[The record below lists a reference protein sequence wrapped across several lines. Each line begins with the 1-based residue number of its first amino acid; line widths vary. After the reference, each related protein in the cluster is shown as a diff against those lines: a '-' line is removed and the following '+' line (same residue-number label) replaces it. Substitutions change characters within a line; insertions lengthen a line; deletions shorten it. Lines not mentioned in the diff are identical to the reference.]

1 MESKILHPA
10 PQDSFCLGNSLR
22 YSVHSNSLVRKDKGK
37 SQKCRMLVYPVSVE
51 RWDTCCSVV
60 AAGMRKVE
68 QSTFVGEDKGWTEVQ
83 DKVSVAQD
91 LPVRDTG
98 LVEDDSVV

>member
-22 YSVHSNSLVRKDKGK
+22 YSVYSNSPVRKGRGK

-60 AAGMRKVE
+60 AVGMQRVE
-68 QSTFVGEDKGWTEVQ
+68 QSTFVGEDKGWIEVQ
-83 DKVSVAQD
+83 DKASAAQD
-91 LPVRDTG
+91 LPVRDI
-98 LVEDDSVV
+98 VQV